1 MPDRLHHP
9 IVPANRPD
17 EDEPLER
24 YRVAKWIPIAVPLLA
39 LLMAVLL
46 AFLIGQVL

>member
-1 MPDRLHHP
+1 MPDTSHHP
-9 IVPANRPD
+9 IVPANRPQ

-24 YRVAKWIPIAVPLLA
+24 YRVAKWVPIAVPLLA
-39 LLMAVLL
+39 VLMAVLL

>member
-1 MPDRLHHP
+1 MPDNLHHP
-9 IVPANRPD
+9 IVPANPPD

-24 YRVAKWIPIAVPLLA
+24 YRVARWIPIVVPLLA
-39 LLMAVLL
+39 LLIAVLL